1 MTDITYDFDG
11 KVVFITG
18 GGSGIGRA
26 SSLAFGRSGAKV
38 AVADISEPSGQ
49 AVVAEIEEAGG
60 TAKFFHVDVA
70 DLESVHAAVAAVIA
84 QWGRLDIAH
93 NNAGIEGKN
102 VPLAEVESQDW
113 QRVIDVDLTSVFFSL
128 KAEIPVMLA
137 QGGGAIV
144 NTASASGLI
153 GGFNLATYTAAKH
166 GVVGLTKAAAMDYGD
181 KGIRINAICPGPI
194 DTPFISSLPKE
205 ALDQLISAT
214 PIGRLG
220 QADEIAQAVLWL
232 TSSGSSYMLGH
243 SLPVDGGVV
252 LSGVGTK
259 F

>member
-1 MTDITYDFDG
+1 MTNITYTFNG
-11 KVVFITG
+11 KVVFVTG

-38 AVADISEPSGQ
+38 AVADISETAGLS
-49 AVVAEIEEAGG
+49 VVAEIREAGG
-60 TAKFFHVDVA
+60 TAEFFEVDVA
-70 DLESVHAAVAAVIA
+70 DLESVNAAVAAVVS

-102 VPLAEVESQDW
+102 VPLAEVEPQDW
-113 QRVIDVDLTSVFFSL
+113 QRVIDVDVTSVFYCL
-128 KAEIPVMLA
+128 KVEIPVMLA

-194 DTPFISSLPKE
+194 DTPFIGSLPKE
-205 ALDQLISAT
+205 ALDQLIFAT

-232 TSSGSSYMLGH
+232 ASDGASYILGH
-243 SLPVDGGVV
+243 ALPVDGGVV